1 MKRLVALNAKQGE
14 STKYC
19 AMRALA
25 TLNNFG
31 HGGEPGVVG

>member
-1 MKRLVALNAKQGE
+1 MKCLVALNTKQGE
-14 STKYC
+14 AKKYR